1 MLDLKGIGSEGAIL
15 NLLISAFI
23 IYHIYIKPKMMK
35 KNGKDRRKPMT
46 NPHPAPGNATEC
58 KDNFKAITEAG
69 TEIKN
74 IKEKIKEEGKKNRED
89 HQLIFKKIDQ
99 VKNSR
104 R

>member
-1 MLDLKGIGSEGAIL
+1 MLDIKGIGSEGAIL
-15 NLLISAFI
+15 NLIISVI
-23 IYHIYIKPKMMK
+23 IVYHLYIRPKLMK
-35 KNGKDRRKPMT
+35 KSGKDRRKP

-74 IKEKIKEEGKKNRED
+74 IKDQMKESNEKNRED
-89 HQLIFKKIDQ
+89 HQLIFQKIDK
-99 VKNSR
+99 VRNDR